1 MFRITIDPD
10 LRTRWQPVVERH
22 IDMALSPMRT
32 SVKNGRVEF
41 GLNVDGNEEA
51 VYWCKVRGAGVR
63 GEHFEATARH
73 TDGLIAIVDA
83 MARARRAIARRRQ
96 RPMPLR

>member
-1 MFRITIDPD
+1 MFRITVDPD
-10 LRTRWQPVVERH
+10 LRARWQPIVERQV
-22 IDMALSPMRT
+22 DMTLSPLRA
-32 SVKNGRVEF
+32 SLKSGRVDF
-41 GLNVDGNEEA
+41 GLNVDGDEGGI
-51 VYWCKVRGAGVR
+51 YWCKVRGAGVR
-63 GEHFEATARH
+63 GESFEATARH